1 MFGSLASASLQ
12 RHESLNDRK
21 MGQSL
26 RHVAEIAPGRRVDH
40 FRIYASSGRQ
50 PSNGFGKC
58 PGRRFR
64 LIKQNFGFDHPEGA
78 GEEAAF
84 FLVGSGIAIMIG
96 STAELPIDRLD
107 RSTKAIPS
115 IEPKA
120 HSKGEGRIEAI
131 RARIEIIGAE
141 ALGPVFRVAPGASVV
156 EPDYVD
162 NDIPLN

>member
-96 STAELPIDRLD
+96 STAELSINRFD
-107 RSTKAIPS
+107 RSTQAIPS

-120 HSKGEGRIEAI
+120 HGKGEGRIEAI
-131 RARIEIIGAE
+131 GARIEAIGAQ
-141 ALGPVFRVAPGASVV
+141 ALGPAMLRYPGLDPVSFA
-156 EPDYVD
+156 
-162 NDIPLN
+162 